1 MFEKLLKTY
10 QKPCAS
16 ANGMAC
22 SATFI
27 IILQMHKNLARALVI
42 SLLSFPTN
50 NGDLVG
56 QTPFKVAPYSFM
68 TVRALMMRA
77 VVICARSHKIVGV
90 S

>member
-22 SATFI
+22 SATFNI
-27 IILQMHKNLARALVI
+27 VILQMHKNLARALAI

-56 QTPFKVAPYSFM
+56 QTPLSPSIDLPEVNLCFQVMSDKVVQGIYTRF
-68 TVRALMMRA
+68 R
-77 VVICARSHKIVGV
+77 
-90 S
+90 